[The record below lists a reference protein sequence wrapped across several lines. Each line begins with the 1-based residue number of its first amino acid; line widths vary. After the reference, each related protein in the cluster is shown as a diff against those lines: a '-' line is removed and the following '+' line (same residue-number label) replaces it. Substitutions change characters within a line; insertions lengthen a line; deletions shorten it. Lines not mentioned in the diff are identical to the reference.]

1 MRGVQSR
8 HRSDAA
14 QAQPAQQP
22 IAANLISAAVK
33 REKSYICYLKFSGLS
48 FVDRLWVSYS
58 FFLSSSSSS
67 TVTVVLRDVY
77 CGS

>member
-33 REKSYICYLKFSGLS
+33 REKSYICYLKFSGLL
-48 FVDRLWVSYS
+48 FVDRLGFHIAFSS
-58 FFLSSSSSS
+58 FSLFFDLKTS
-67 TVTVVLRDVY
+67 TQV
-77 CGS
+77 CS